1 LSSNEKYDWIIVG
14 GGIAGITTAE
24 ILTREG
30 LSVLL
35 LEKNNTLASETT
47 KVFHEWLHTGSL
59 YTLAPDNLNTT
70 RYLLG
75 AIDDLLAYYQSFP
88 GMNLKPTNSGLL
100 ISDKGWMNNQ
110 NIEMHYRNR
119 RLNPVW
125 LAMVSR
131 SINMVEKISS
141 HDWLRRQAGSICGE
155 ARLIKSIWVTKIP
168 NLIKSNQ
175 KFTKVE
181 SADVTM
187 NSRELITDIL
197 DQAIS
202 QGLEIRTGENVTSI
216 DNTESGAFVY
226 SNNNK
231 YNCNKTL
238 VCAPDLIK
246 TLFNKKIKISYAPI
260 AVVSCLPED
269 ACNFVELDYH
279 TKNCINLLTKGGGI
293 GLAGGI
299 SVNKESQVDSYM
311 DYVFKQHKKKYPT
324 IKLIDKYVG
333 LKKEIVSKSQDRNY
347 LYNIEQE
354 GSNTWSL
361 VLGKFT
367 LAFSSAP
374 EFFRRVYGWNP
385 KKVIKTN
392 KFNEINSYIS
402 KTSWQEIVDQHNKG
416 EINNGND

>member
-1 LSSNEKYDWIIVG
+1 MEQYDWIIVG

-30 LSVLL
+30 FSVLL

-59 YTLAPDNLNTT
+59 YTLVPDNLNTT

-75 AIDDLLAYYQSFP
+75 AIDDLLEYYQSFP
-88 GMNLKPTNSGLL
+88 GMNLKPTDAGLL
-100 ISDKGWMNNQ
+100 ISDKGWINNQ

-119 RLNPVW
+119 KLNPIW
-125 LAMVSR
+125 LAMISR
-131 SINMVEKISS
+131 SMNIVEKINS
-141 HDWLRRQAGSICGE
+141 HDWLRRRAGSIYGE
-155 ARLIKSIWVTKIP
+155 TNLSRSSWVNKIP
-168 NLIKSNQ
+168 DLINSNQ
-175 KFTKVE
+175 KFIKVQ
-181 SADVTM
+181 SSDVTI

-202 QGLEIRTGENVTSI
+202 QGLEIKTEKNVTSI
-216 DNTESGAFVY
+216 VNTNNVVTVY
-226 SNNNK
+226 TKKNK
-231 YNCNKTL
+231 YIGKKTL
-238 VCAPDLIK
+238 VCAPDLIE
-246 TLFNKKIKISYAPI
+246 TLFSKKMKISYAPI
-260 AVVSCLPED
+260 AVVSGVPENTS
-269 ACNFVELDYH
+269 NFVELDYH
-279 TKNCINLLTKGGGI
+279 TKNCINLLTKGEGI

-299 SVNKESQVDSYM
+299 SVQESQIDPYM
-311 DYVFKQHKKKYPT
+311 DYVVKQHKKKHPT

-333 LKKEIVSKSQDRNY
+333 LKKEIVSKKQDRNY

-354 GSNTWSL
+354 EMNTWSL

-374 EFFRRVYGWNP
+374 EFFRRVYGRNP
-385 KKVIKTN
+385 KKVMQTN
-392 KFNEINSYIS
+392 KLNDLNSYVS
-402 KTSWQEIVDQHNKG
+402 KTSWQEIVDVHNQG